1 MYNVFKRPMFKR
13 GGTAQGSGIMS
24 TVEPKPQP
32 RIMAQGGYFTDTPFG
47 QLLSSAGNEMKKPAA
62 AIYDLAGVPL
72 NKVSEFFTGYNP
84 GFSGSRFFNIKGVD
98 QDRAPFI
105 GIDTIAKE
113 GFYKDRQGIASLD
126 DTFLGP
132 GDTSKAA
139 TIKPGETAADAVFN
153 RAREKNAEETINNL
167 NQDKINQ
174 EVKVDARDVMRK
186 EVEDEAAFLK
196 DILKD
201 KDYNKAE
208 LALILAESLAT
219 PGGINKKLDT
229 ARKLGAEVA
238 RTQRKEDKAVTLEA
252 YKRFKEREREQIKA
266 GKDNAPERLINQR
279 IDSIM
284 KTAKKV
290 TKGPGGETLYDGQSQ
305 DEIRERVLSNYFKED
320 KYDESLAKLRL
331 SQEGPDL
338 SKAIIKINE
347 LQNRIEK
354 GESLSK
360 EDLATLA
367 KKSQYVKGYSK
378 LPGFKDVFGP
388 QLAKPEYI
396 GGYSI
401 GGRVKLAEGGM
412 GDDEEVDDIVTSEVA
427 SDGNETAIKPV
438 MKLSYQELRSR
449 LPQEIT
455 NDVVTLL
462 ANNEQALQ
470 DFAYLQTQQDVGNF
484 NVKYGVNLVLPPQS

>member
-1 MYNVFKRPMFKR
+1 
-13 GGTAQGSGIMS
+13 
-24 TVEPKPQP
+24 
-32 RIMAQGGYFTDTPFG
+32 MAQGGYFTDTPFG
-47 QLLSSAGNEMKKPAA
+47 QLLSGAGNEMKKPAA
-62 AIYDLAGVPL
+62 AVYDLAGVPL
-72 NKVSEFFTGYNP
+72 NKLSEFFTGYNP
-84 GFSGSRFFNIKGVD
+84 GFSGSRFFNVQGVD

-126 DTFLGP
+126 DTFLGA
-132 GDTSKAA
+132 GDTSRAA
-139 TIKPGETAADAVFN
+139 TIQPGETAAEAVFN
-153 RAREKNAEETINNL
+153 RAREKNAEKTISKL
-167 NQDKINQ
+167 NEDKIDQ
-174 EVKVDARDVMRK
+174 EVKVDARSNMRK

-252 YKRFKEREREQIKA
+252 YKRFKEREREEIKA

-290 TKGPGGETLYDGQSQ
+290 TRGPGGETLYDGQSQ
-305 DEIRERVLSNYFKED
+305 NEIRERVLSNYFKED
-320 KYDESLAKLRL
+320 KYDESLAKVRL
-331 SQEGPDL
+331 SQEGPEI
-338 SKAIIKINE
+338 SKAIRKINE

-354 GESLSK
+354 GETLSK
-360 EDLATLA
+360 EDLTTLS

-388 QLAKPEYI
+388 QIAKPEYI
-396 GGYSI
+396 GGYSV

-412 GDDEEVDDIVTSEVA
+412 GDDEEEVDDIVTSEIA